1 MKTKNLYH
9 VHRKG
14 IKDEL
19 WYPGSTI
26 IIDEAYNTVFCERI
40 KEDEEALKAKYGD
53 YDIDSIIKYMERLKT
68 MEFSDQDFKRRFNI
82 LLNQL
87 YFLRRE
93 KALEIGRT
101 LYRSDAPSRYHS
113 LYLCDEAD
121 LLYWEEKVGKSF
133 YDDYLLELDGIT
145 FVSNDE
151 FFPDNHLPL
160 ELQVEASKNYW
171 QPNLNRDSL
180 YKEYLFQGTARVR
193 ELKNGK

>member
-1 MKTKNLYH
+1 METKNLYH

-26 IIDEAYNTVFCERI
+26 IIDDSYNTVFCERI

-53 YDIDSIIKYMERLKT
+53 YDIDLIIRHMERLKT
-68 MEFSDQDFKRRFNI
+68 MEFSDQDFKRRFNK

-101 LYRSDAPSRYHS
+101 VYRSDAPSRYHA
-113 LYLCDEAD
+113 LYLCDESD

-133 YDDYLLELDGIT
+133 YDDYLLELDGKT
-145 FVSNDE
+145 FVSSDE